1 MAYSPVRLAR
11 WSCLALCL
19 LAASLALGCG
29 NDGAI
34 DELGDIGLSTR
45 DVPAGWLPA
54 DFAETEGR
62 TLWDVLP
69 DLLTSDSDAQLFIRA
84 FQDETGLHGAA
95 TILIQTEEPAALPE
109 TTESERVLGPLARL
123 LTQQDALLISEV
135 LGGDPGTYF
144 ATTDAPLEGSLRSRL
159 VRLLGDGYLYSDSIT
174 FSVGPVL
181 AVVTVWYPEQDG
193 PFREVEE
200 LVDVV
205 NERLQT
211 YVDGG

>member
-11 WSCLALCL
+11 WSWPALCL

-84 FQDETGLHGAA
+84 FQDETG
-95 TILIQTEEPAALPE
+95 
-109 TTESERVLGPLARL
+109 
-123 LTQQDALLISEV
+123 
-135 LGGDPGTYF
+135 
-144 ATTDAPLEGSLRSRL
+144 
-159 VRLLGDGYLYSDSIT
+159 
-174 FSVGPVL
+174 
-181 AVVTVWYPEQDG
+181 
-193 PFREVEE
+193 
-200 LVDVV
+200 
-205 NERLQT
+205 
-211 YVDGG
+211 